1 MKNLF
6 LSVIVTFFVTS
17 SFASAINEDPKVVL
31 AKTTKELT
39 QLLNSTYS
47 EGFLENNERVKVVFT
62 VNELHQL
69 VVLQVNSENSD
80 IQYFVTKSL
89 NYKKLVSNELKV
101 GVNYLVEVDFK
112 M

>member
-6 LSVIVTFFVTS
+6 LSVIVALFVSTA
-17 SFASAINEDPKVVL
+17 FAFSNKEEPKVVL
-31 AKTTKELT
+31 VKTSKELT

-47 EGFLENNERVKVVFT
+47 EGFLEKNEKVKVLFT

-69 VVLQVNSENSD
+69 VVLQVNTKNSD
-80 IQYFVTKSL
+80 IQYFVAKSL

>member
-6 LSVIVTFFVTS
+6 LSVIVTLFVTS
-17 SFASAINEDPKVVL
+17 SFASINEDPKVVL
-31 AKTTKELT
+31 VKTTKELT

-47 EGFLENNERVKVVFT
+47 EGFLENNEKVKVLFT
-62 VNELHQL
+62 VNEMRQL
-69 VVLQVNSENSD
+69 VVLQVNTENSD

>member
-6 LSVIVTFFVTS
+6 LSVIVTLFVTS
-17 SFASAINEDPKVVL
+17 SFATAINEEPKVVL
-31 AKTTKELT
+31 VKTTKELT

-47 EGFLENNERVKVVFT
+47 EGFLEKNEKVKVLFT
-62 VNELHQL
+62 VNEMNQL
-69 VVLQVNSENSD
+69 VVLQVNTKNSD
-80 IQYFVTKSL
+80 IQYFVTKAL
-89 NYKKLVSNELKV
+89 NYKKVVSNELKF